1 MPWGFSGH
9 RVTVRSMKAI
19 EITRQG
25 TPVADNLELNID
37 RPRPELPE
45 GSVLVRT
52 EASGLNQLDLWVGRG
67 VPGYDVQYPAVPG
80 SDGVGIVEEVGT
92 GVSAAWIGRRVILN
106 AAVELDQ
113 AIEPGVL
120 PVPPM
125 IQMIGEHVQGTLAE
139 YFVAPVGNVLQL
151 GDEVDPV
158 QAAAFGLAHLTA
170 WRMLVTRAGLKAGS
184 TVLVTGV
191 GGGVAQALLG
201 IAKLFS
207 CRTIVTSRSREK
219 LDRALELGADE
230 AVLDEG
236 ADFSREVRA
245 LTAKRG
251 VDVCADSVGEAIH
264 LSCIKSLARGGTFV
278 TCGCT
283 SGPRAGTDLARV
295 FWNELTIIGSTMG
308 TMAEFQQVLSHL
320 GTGRLTAVV
329 DSTFSPEDARDAFS
343 RLESASQFGKIVID
357 WRS

>member
-1 MPWGFSGH
+1 
-9 RVTVRSMKAI
+9 MKAI

-25 TPVADNLELNID
+25 TPVASNLRFNPD
-37 RPRPELPE
+37 RPRPKLSE

-67 VPGYDVQYPAVPG
+67 VPGYEIEYPAISG
-80 SDGVGIVEEVGT
+80 SDGVGIVEEVGA
-92 GVSAAWIGRRVILN
+92 GVSENWIGRRVILN
-106 AAVELDQ
+106 AGVNIDQ
-113 AIEPGVL
+113 PLEPDTL

-139 YFVAPVGNVLQL
+139 YFVAPVVNVLEL
-151 GDEVDPV
+151 GDEVDPL

-170 WRMLVTRAGLKAGS
+170 WRMLVTRAQLKAGS
-184 TVLVTGV
+184 TVLVTGI

-201 IAKLFS
+201 IANLFS
-207 CRTIVTSRSREK
+207 CRTIVTSRTQDK

-236 ADFSREVRA
+236 SNFSRQVRA

-251 VDVCADSVGEAIH
+251 VDICADSIGEAVH
-264 LSCIKSLARGGTFV
+264 LACVKSLARGGTFV

-283 SGPRAGTDLARV
+283 SGPRAHTDLARV

-308 TMAEFQQVLSHL
+308 TMEEFRQVLSHL
-320 GTGRLTAVV
+320 HSGRLSV
-329 DSTFSPEDARDAFS
+329 DSS
-343 RLESASQFGKIVID
+343 G
-357 WRS
+357 